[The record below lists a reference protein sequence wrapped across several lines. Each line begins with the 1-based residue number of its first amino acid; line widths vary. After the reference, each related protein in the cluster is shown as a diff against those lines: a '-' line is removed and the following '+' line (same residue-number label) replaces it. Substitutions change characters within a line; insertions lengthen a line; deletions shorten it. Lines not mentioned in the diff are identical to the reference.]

1 MAVRIIEVENRR
13 DLRRWVRFPLEH
25 FTERSCFVPPLI
37 NDEMA
42 YFDPRKNPA
51 YEVCQS
57 RLFLALRNDRPVGR
71 ICAIINSL
79 EETKLGYKR
88 GRFGWFDSI
97 DDQEVAT
104 ALFDV
109 VRAWHVSEG
118 CTEMTGPHGFNDL
131 DMEGL
136 LIEGFDELPTIAG
149 NFSYPYYRTLVEQY
163 GFTKDVDY
171 IESRTEVPR
180 SVPFLES
187 MRKRY
192 ASNKDYYVLGCK
204 TKKELLGHV
213 NNMWELLEVAFEP
226 LYGVVPLTAAQTKYY
241 TRKYFGFLDPEFVK
255 FAYSSDGRMDAFL
268 AAMPSLSHAF
278 VKARGRLFP
287 TGFLHI
293 LKAFRKPAM
302 VDFLLGAA
310 RPDVRSA
317 APRAMIWV
325 EMHDS
330 LVKRGVR
337 FIETNHQLEDNTEAH
352 VFTRYPAVYRRRAR
366 VFRLGLDQPP
376 RSA

>member
-1 MAVRIIEVENRR
+1 
-13 DLRRWVRFPLEH
+13 
-25 FTERSCFVPPLI
+25 
-37 NDEMA
+37 MA
-42 YFDPRKNPA
+42 YFNARKNPA

-57 RLFLALRNDRPVGR
+57 KLFLALRNDRPVGR
-71 ICAIINSL
+71 ICAIINAL
-79 EETKLGYKR
+79 EEDKLGHKR

-104 ALFDV
+104 ALFDAA
-109 VRAWHVSEG
+109 RAWHVGAG

-149 NFSYPYYRTLVEQY
+149 NYSYPYYRKLVERY
-163 GFTKDVDY
+163 GFAKDVDY

-180 SVPFLES
+180 NVPFLES

-192 ASNKDYYVLGCK
+192 AGNKDFYVLGCK

-241 TRKYFGFLDPEFVK
+241 TRKYFSFLDPEFVK
-255 FAYSSDGRMDAFL
+255 FAYSKDGQMAAFL
-268 AAMPSLSHAF
+268 AAMPSLSRAF

-287 TGFLHI
+287 TGFVHI
-293 LKAFRKPAM
+293 LKAFRKPEM

-310 RPDVRSA
+310 RPTVKSA

-325 EMHDS
+325 SMHDS

-337 FIETNHQLEDNTEAH
+337 FIETNHQLENNTEAH
-352 VFTRYPAVYRRRAR
+352 VFTRYPTVYRRRAR
-366 VFRLGLDQPP
+366 VFRLGLNQPAAVNSNP
-376 RSA
+376 A